1 MNTSGWARG
10 YVAKYLEPLKFAEHI
25 AGTLAKEFETSSAV
39 DVAGECY
46 VIQIGD
52 FTVQLKRDSCLQAQS
67 SGAYALDR
75 LILSELELAG
85 FEYEHTR
92 SQYIRYCHSIFF
104 RRPDG
109 SVY

>member
-10 YVAKYLEPLKFAEHI
+10 YMAKSLEPLKFVEHI
-25 AGTLAKEFETSSAV
+25 VGTLAMEFEISSTV
-39 DVAGECY
+39 EDAGEFY

-52 FTVQLKRDSCLQAQS
+52 FMVRLNRDSCLQAQS
-67 SGAYALDR
+67 RGAYVLDR

-85 FEYEHTR
+85 MEYERTR
-92 SQYIRYCHSIFF
+92 SQYIRYCHSIYF

-109 SVY
+109 SVF